1 MSRIKRK
8 HGPGGGIQGVDST
21 KSRKERR
28 KDTRSLK
35 KKLKADRYLRLK
47 GAKTPSISEPEPLV
61 VEKIPV
67 KKDNKEKKARKEA
80 EKQRRRR
87 LKEDNDLEE
96 ANIKQLSKK
105 LGLNKRKSKNP
116 IPKSFLDDGLD
127 FLLNAV
133 DSEKMNN
140 MLLSDEENDSKLG
153 YESHSD
159 FDDADSEEVED
170 EDLSEIEEDEELNE
184 EITREEEADEFEEEV
199 SGDEDVG
206 FNEDESVD
214 ELVGISD
221 YESGDEDVA
230 SDGEKEVN
238 SDMEED
244 GNSYMEEENISDEV
258 CEDHKDSNEETSPKL
273 SKVWEDIYGRKRD
286 ADGNVLSTKSY
297 VPPAL
302 RNSTDESIKMRLK
315 KKMKGL
321 LNRLA
326 ESNMHSICTDIE
338 SIFSS
343 NSRRDT
349 NTALS
354 ELLSDACISHVLTPE
369 RLIMEHVLLVSTLSA
384 NVGTE
389 VGAHF
394 LHHIVTKFDTLYINT
409 DLSDTESKELDC
421 CLLLI
426 GYLYAFKVVDSSLIF
441 ELIQKLTKSFQ
452 PKDIELILQVLKAV
466 GFNLRK
472 DDPIQL
478 KSVILEI
485 QFASSSSQIQDSRT
499 KFMIEVLMAIKNNN
513 VKKIPNYDPE
523 LQPHLKKIMKNFL
536 RPGTSTTP
544 LSVRLEDLLKADQK
558 GRWWIVGSAWAG
570 NENNNNERL
579 QPDPASKEKQ
589 FSSHILNLARKMRMN
604 THSRKMIFCS
614 VMSAED
620 YLDAFEKLMK
630 VKNIPNKEREVAFVL
645 QDCCLQ
651 EKEFNPFYFQ
661 VMSKLSSTDR
671 KYRMASQYCLWDKI
685 KEIESLSSIQ
695 RKNLAEYS
703 SSLILKFSL
712 PLSVLK
718 VVTFADVNKP
728 TIAYLKTVLTKILM
742 SNKEIVMKVLSSV
755 TGHTKLKDFRESI
768 TIFMKHFMLKSKENP
783 SLGDRIRLAEDVLR
797 SKDLRTYF

>member
-47 GAKTPSISEPEPLV
+47 GAKTPSILEPEPLV

-159 FDDADSEEVED
+159 FDDADSEERRRRQM
-170 EDLSEIEEDEELNE
+170 N
-184 EITREEEADEFEEEV
+184 FEEEV

-244 GNSYMEEENISDEV
+244 GNSDMEEENISDEV

-302 RNSTDESIKMRLK
+302 QNERSFKSTCRE
-315 KKMKGL
+315 
-321 LNRLA
+321 
-326 ESNMHSICTDIE
+326 
-338 SIFSS
+338 
-343 NSRRDT
+343 DT

-499 KFMIEVLMAIKNNN
+499 
-513 VKKIPNYDPE
+513 
-523 LQPHLKKIMKNFL
+523 KKIMKNFL

-685 KEIESLSSIQ
+685 KEIECLSSIQ

-718 VVTFADVNKP
+718 VVTFADKLEIFQIGTFLGWGLLYRNYISIKLFVQFWNVPDFLTLFHYSEYMVTAISNPKNISIDSYLINHGKEYG
-728 TIAYLKTVLTKILM
+728 IALFASWLEYFIEYYFFGKTFNYLSCLGVFLCLTGDITRKVAMLQAGASFNHIVQNDRKGDHTLITTGLYSISRHPSYVGWIYHRHVVLL
-742 SNKEIVMKVLSSV
+742 
-755 TGHTKLKDFRESI
+755 
-768 TIFMKHFMLKSKENP
+768 
-783 SLGDRIRLAEDVLR
+783 
-797 SKDLRTYF
+797 